1 LSQTLTLLSIIANST
16 FNFVTDILKYL
27 IDSVTFVWCYTLIV
41 SFSLIY
47 IIIDSLIED
56 LKKDQEETPPPC

>member
-1 LSQTLTLLSIIANST
+1 MSQTLTLLSIIANST